1 METPTPF
8 VDIMVT
14 YEKKVTFGIYGTESK
29 TEIITKRGFYSP
41 LFDNV
46 AIPPSYQ
53 KFNGRLLPHGWGG
66 DHIKLDQVIK
76 WEYCKD

>member
-14 YEKKVTFGIYGTESK
+14 FKK
-29 TEIITKRGFYSP
+29 EIRGKIETITKRGFYSD
-41 LFDNV
+41 LFGNV

-53 KFNGRLLPHGWGG
+53 KFNGRLLPNGWGG